1 MPAMAAK
8 RPGLMQ
14 VSVSRSAEEQRLIP
28 AYCSNLARR
37 ARDLETFRKHLYAD
51 AKGGELSFGIMERIS
66 PHVVAV
72 SNPLFSRLEQLHLLL
87 GRVFVDIVDRWF
99 ADEKARF
106 PERMPLDPSEGE
118 LLRWVASSDF
128 VPDYAEHAGCW
139 RSDLLF
145 GRSLDGLRDESP
157 YVCEINGRLPL
168 NAVMGIALGEN
179 GLRELGASKG
189 GLEPV
194 NSMDTSYNNLMALFN
209 PDKPLYSIRDK
220 WPGADSKI
228 LSAVNVTRGRPPV
241 EAVRPQDLEVR
252 PDETSPTGYALWD
265 KATNRL
271 LEQWF
276 VEMLQ
281 EEYAELEP
289 AVARQLSMTP
299 LNDLRTV
306 FIVHDKRLLGIIP
319 EELPNMVSRGVL
331 TAEEADIVADGIV
344 QTINP
349 GSKGLQKLLLESKSD
364 PNVRDNYIYKPCR
377 DGMGHG
383 IDLGRNL
390 TQEAWLE
397 RLEKLANPDILRPH
411 DNAAV
416 IQRLVDHNWYD
427 VVRHEVSTDDGPRP
441 NKFHLIGSMF
451 MFQNREFYPST
462 WRMGLETHLGIT
474 SDKPG
479 LVMAMVH
486 QPDWPV
492 GEDQEEEV

>member
-1 MPAMAAK
+1 MPAMISK

-14 VSVSRSAEEQRLIP
+14 ISVSRSAEKQRLIP

-37 ARDLETFRKHLYAD
+37 AKELETFRKHLYAD

-66 PHVVAV
+66 PHAVAV
-72 SNPLFSRLEQLHLLL
+72 SDPLFSRLEQLHVLL

-99 ADEKARF
+99 TDEKARF
-106 PERMPLDPSEGE
+106 PERMPLDPSEEE
-118 LLRWVASSDF
+118 LLRWVASSGC

-145 GRSLDGLRDESP
+145 GRSPDGLRDESP

-179 GLRELGASKG
+179 GLLELGASKG

-194 NSMDTSYNNLMALFN
+194 NSMDASYNNLMALFD
-209 PDKPLYSIRDK
+209 PDKPLFSIRDK

-228 LSAVNVTRGRPPV
+228 LSAVNVARGRPPV

-252 PDETSPTGYALWD
+252 PDENSPTGFTLWD

-281 EEYAELEP
+281 EEYADLEP
-289 AVARQLSMTP
+289 AVARQLSLTP

-306 FIVHDKRLLGIIP
+306 FIVHDKRLLGIVP
-319 EELPNMVSRGVL
+319 EELPKMVSRGVL
-331 TAEEADIVADGIV
+331 TAEEADIVADGII

-349 GSKGLQKLLLESKSD
+349 GSEGLQNLLRESKSD
-364 PNVRDNYIYKPCR
+364 SDIKNYYIYKPCR

-383 IDLGRNL
+383 IELGKNL

-397 RLEKLANPDILRPH
+397 RLEKLANPDVLRPH
-411 DNAAV
+411 DDAAV

-427 VVRHEVSTDDGPRP
+427 VVRHEVSTDDGPKP

-451 MFQNREFYPST
+451 MFQNRKFYPAT

-486 QPDWPV
+486 QPDWPI
-492 GEDQEEEV
+492 GEDQEQEL

>member
-1 MPAMAAK
+1 MVAK

-14 VSVSRSAEEQRLIP
+14 LSVSRSAEEKRLIP
-28 AYCSNLARR
+28 AYCSNLTRR
-37 ARDLETFRKHLYAD
+37 AKELEIFRKHLYAD
-51 AKGGELSFGIMERIS
+51 AKGGELAFGIEERIS
-66 PHVVAV
+66 PHVIAV
-72 SNPLFSRLEQLHLLL
+72 SDPLFSRLEQLHILL
-87 GRVFVDIVDRWF
+87 GRVFIDIVDRWF
-99 ADEKARF
+99 TDEQARF
-106 PERMPLDPSEGE
+106 PERMPLDPSEEE
-118 LLRWVASSDF
+118 LLKWVASSGC
-128 VPDYAEHAGCW
+128 VPDYKEHAGCW

-145 GRSLDGLRDESP
+145 GRSPSGLRDESP

-168 NAVMGIALGEN
+168 NAVMGIAMGAN

-189 GLEPV
+189 GLETV
-194 NSMDTSYNNLMALFN
+194 NSMDKSYNNLMALFDPN
-209 PDKPLYSIRDK
+209 KPLFSIRDK
-220 WPGADSKI
+220 WPGADSRI
-228 LSAVNVTRGRPPV
+228 LSAISVARGNHPV
-241 EAVRPQDLEVR
+241 EAVRPQNLEVR
-252 PDETSPTGYALWD
+252 TDETSPTGFALWD
-265 KATNRL
+265 KATNTH

-281 EEYAELEP
+281 EEYAELKP
-289 AVARQLSMTP
+289 DVAHQLSLTP

-331 TAEEADIVADGIV
+331 TAEEANIVADGIT

-349 GSKGLQKLLLESKSD
+349 GSKGILDLLQQSRADAEVKNK
-364 PNVRDNYIYKPCR
+364 YIYKPCR

-383 IDLGRNL
+383 IELGKNM

-397 RLEKLANPDILRPH
+397 RLEKLANPDVLRPH
-411 DNAAV
+411 DDAAV

-427 VVRHEVSTDDGPRP
+427 VVRHGVASDDGPKP

-451 MFQNREFYPST
+451 MFQNRNFYPGT

-479 LVMAMVH
+479 LVMTMVH
-486 QPDWPV
+486 QPDWPI
-492 GEDQEEEV
+492 GDDQEEEL